1 LIMTIGQSWS
11 LEHWILAS
19 AAVAAASAFLG
30 FGLWWRNV
38 PKAVIRTPSL
48 PWFWRHHGTVI
59 RLMGEPLTT
68 RLWPAA
74 QAELERLAKRAGL
87 SVELPVQSLVG
98 SMATAALY
106 GAAVGAL
113 LSGVSSVSSVSSVI
127 DLERVVVIGS
137 ITILGAFLP
146 LIWLRDH
153 AQRRE
158 REALRTLPF
167 LLDVLTLALEA
178 GANLGGALAIAVDRL
193 SPGALRDEMG
203 HVLRDLRAGRPRAQA
218 FAALADRIQLPAIAS
233 LVAALQIAERQGAS
247 LGAVLRAQAQQ
258 ARTAR
263 WLRAERQAM
272 QAPVRMML
280 PLTICIFPGTFAVLL
295 FPVAM
300 RLLREGFGG

>member
-1 LIMTIGQSWS
+1 MTIWQSWS

-19 AAVAAASAFLG
+19 AAVAAGSAFLSL
-30 FGLWWRNV
+30 GLWWRNV
-38 PKAVIRTPSL
+38 PKAVIHAPSL

-74 QAELERLAKRAGL
+74 QAELECLAKRAGL
-87 SVELPVQSLVG
+87 SVELPVESLVG

-106 GAAVGAL
+106 GGAVGTL
-113 LSGVSSVSSVSSVI
+113 VSVVSPVI
-127 DLERVVVIGS
+127 DLERIIVICS
-137 ITILGAFLP
+137 ITILGALLP
-146 LIWLRDH
+146 LIWLRDY

-158 REALRTLPF
+158 REAVRTLPF

-258 ARTAR
+258 SRAAR

>member
-1 LIMTIGQSWS
+1 MTAWQGWS
-11 LEHWILAS
+11 LEHWSLAS
-19 AAVAAASAFLG
+19 AAIAAASAFLG
-30 FGLWWRNV
+30 LGLWWRNV
-38 PKAVIRTPSL
+38 PKAVNRVASL
-48 PWFWRHHGTVI
+48 PWFWRHHATLI
-59 RLMGEPLTT
+59 RLMGAPLTM

-74 QAELERLAKRAGL
+74 QAGLEGLAKRAGL
-87 SVELPVQSLVG
+87 SVELPVESIVG
-98 SMATAALY
+98 SMAMGALY
-106 GAAVGAL
+106 GGVLAALVNA
-113 LSGVSSVSSVSSVI
+113 VSSVI
-127 DLERVVVIGS
+127 DLEATIVIGL
-137 ITILGAFLP
+137 ITILGACLP

-203 HVLRDLRAGRPRAQA
+203 HVLRDLRAGRARAQA

-258 ARTAR
+258 SRAAR

-300 RLLREGFGG
+300 RLLREGWGG

>member
-1 LIMTIGQSWS
+1 MTIWQSWS
-11 LEHWILAS
+11 LEHGILAS

-30 FGLWWRNV
+30 LGLWWRKV
-38 PKAVIRTPSL
+38 PKAVIRAPST
-48 PWFWRHHGTVI
+48 PWFWRYHGTVI
-59 RLMGEPLTT
+59 RLMGEPLKTW
-68 RLWPAA
+68 LWPAA
-74 QAELERLAKRAGL
+74 QAELEGLAKRAGL
-87 SVELPVQSLVG
+87 SVELPVESLVG

-113 LSGVSSVSSVSSVI
+113 VSVVSSGRWVI
-127 DLERVVVIGS
+127 DLQGMIVIGL
-137 ITILGAFLP
+137 IAILGACLP

-158 REALRTLPF
+158 REAVRTLPF

-193 SPGALRDEMG
+193 GPGALRDEMG

-218 FAALADRIQLPAIAS
+218 FAALVDRIQLPAIAS

-258 ARTAR
+258 SRAAR

>member
-1 LIMTIGQSWS
+1 MTIWQSWS

-30 FGLWWRNV
+30 LGLWWRNV
-38 PKAVIRTPSL
+38 PKAVIRAPSL

-74 QAELERLAKRAGL
+74 QAELEGLAKRAGL
-87 SVELPVQSLVG
+87 SVELPVESLVG

-106 GAAVGAL
+106 GGAVGTL
-113 LSGVSSVSSVSSVI
+113 VSVVSPVI
-127 DLERVVVIGS
+127 DLERIIVICS
-137 ITILGAFLP
+137 ITILGALLP

-158 REALRTLPF
+158 REAVRTLPF

>member
-1 LIMTIGQSWS
+1 MTAGQAWP
-11 LEHWILAS
+11 LEYWILAS

-30 FGLWWRNV
+30 VGLWWRNV
-38 PKAVIRTPSL
+38 PKAIIRAPSL
-48 PWFWRHHGTVI
+48 PWFWRYHGTLI
-59 RLMGEPLTT
+59 RLMGEPLAR
-68 RLWPAA
+68 RLWPDAHT
-74 QAELERLAKRAGL
+74 ELERFVKRTGL
-87 SVELPVQSLVG
+87 SVELPVESIVG
-98 SMATAALY
+98 SMATASLY
-106 GAAVGAL
+106 GGAVGAL
-113 LSGVSSVSSVSSVI
+113 VGSVI
-127 DLERVVVIGS
+127 DMERIIVIGLIS
-137 ITILGAFLP
+137 ILGAFLP
-146 LIWLRDH
+146 LIWLRDQ

-158 REALRTLPF
+158 REAVRTLPF
-167 LLDVLTLALEA
+167 FIDVLTLALEA

-203 HVLRDLRAGRPRAQA
+203 HVLRDLRAGRARAQA
-218 FAALADRIQLPAIAS
+218 FAALADRLQLPAIAS

-258 ARTAR
+258 SRAAR

>member
-1 LIMTIGQSWS
+1 MTIWQSWS

-30 FGLWWRNV
+30 LGLWWRNV
-38 PKAVIRTPSL
+38 PKAVIRAPSL
-48 PWFWRHHGTVI
+48 PWFWRQHGTVI

-74 QAELERLAKRAGL
+74 QAELEGLAKRAGL
-87 SVELPVQSLVG
+87 SVELPVESLVG

-106 GAAVGAL
+106 GGAVGTL
-113 LSGVSSVSSVSSVI
+113 VSVLSSVSSVI
-127 DLERVVVIGS
+127 DLERIIVICS

-158 REALRTLPF
+158 REAVRTLPF

-218 FAALADRIQLPAIAS
+218 FAALADRIRLPAIAS

>member
-1 LIMTIGQSWS
+1 LIMTIWQSWS

-19 AAVAAASAFLG
+19 AAVAATSAFLG
-30 FGLWWRNV
+30 LGLWWRNV
-38 PKAVIRTPSL
+38 PKAVIRAPSL

-74 QAELERLAKRAGL
+74 QAELEGLAKRAGL
-87 SVELPVQSLVG
+87 SVELPVESLVG

-106 GAAVGAL
+106 GGAVGTL
-113 LSGVSSVSSVSSVI
+113 VSVVSSVSSVI
-127 DLERVVVIGS
+127 DLERIVVIGS

-158 REALRTLPF
+158 REAVRTLPF

>member
-1 LIMTIGQSWS
+1 MTIWQSWS

-30 FGLWWRNV
+30 LGLWWRNV
-38 PKAVIRTPSL
+38 PKAFIRAPSL

-74 QAELERLAKRAGL
+74 QAELEGLAKRAGL
-87 SVELPVQSLVG
+87 SVELPVESLVG

-106 GAAVGAL
+106 GGAVGTL
-113 LSGVSSVSSVSSVI
+113 VSVLSSVSSVI
-127 DLERVVVIGS
+127 DLERIVVICS

-158 REALRTLPF
+158 REAVRTLPF